1 MSQNDWDWAPK
12 NTNGVERVN
21 GLSKSSGNSPLPLY
35 MAMQS
40 LYEKDKVFAV
50 QQLVAKEGSKISYRD
65 TSEEPKLLPE
75 LKLER
80 KNILCLTETRSM
92 DHQTRLSI
100 SVKMMISAHF
110 QKQKQCI
117 KSPERA
123 RNE

>member
-21 GLSKSSGNSPLPLY
+21 GLSKSSGNSLLPLY

-65 TSEEPKLLPE
+65 TSEEPKLLPVGDRW
-75 LKLER
+75 LDSF
-80 KNILCLTETRSM
+80 NF
-92 DHQTRLSI
+92 QTG
-100 SVKMMISAHF
+100 K
-110 QKQKQCI
+110 
-117 KSPERA
+117 
-123 RNE
+123 

>member
-1 MSQNDWDWAPK
+1 MSQNDWDQAPK

-21 GLSKSSGNSPLPLY
+21 GLSKSTGNSPPLY
-35 MAMQS
+35 VAMQS

-50 QQLVAKEGSKISYRD
+50 QHLVAKEGS
-65 TSEEPKLLPE
+65 
-75 LKLER
+75 

-110 QKQKQCI
+110 QKQKHN
-117 KSPERA
+117 SA
-123 RNE
+123 

>member
-1 MSQNDWDWAPK
+1 MDYLRA
-12 NTNGVERVN
+12 VETQC
-21 GLSKSSGNSPLPLY
+21 SPLRLY

-80 KNILCLTETRSM
+80 KNILCLTDSEYGPPNKA
-92 DHQTRLSI
+92 Q
-100 SVKMMISAHF
+100 HF
-110 QKQKQCI
+110 CEDDDFSPLPKTKTVHK
-117 KSPERA
+117 KS
-123 RNE
+123 